1 MTPDQYARF
10 QRCLGVIEGL
20 AVAMDAKAATEAIL
34 DQCADLDDLIDE
46 IRGEVKPGEGRSK

>member
-20 AVAMDAKAATEAIL
+20 AVALDANAVTEAIL

-46 IRGEVKPGEGRSK
+46 IRMEVKPNA